1 MVAVFAD
8 WKGTILIAMSK
19 GVNDD
24 TKKYY
29 DTTQISYNL
38 LWMNKKNLAMHYGF
52 WGKGIKTLHEALLNQ
67 NKETAEALGIKKD
80 DRVLDAGCGV
90 GGSAIWVAEN
100 YGANV
105 TGITIVDKQIKQATK
120 NAKNRGVD
128 RLVDFKLMDY
138 CNTDFPDES
147 FDKIYAM
154 ESMCYANNKAVFVK
168 EMYRILKPGGILT
181 ISDAFLDEKAIQKS
195 DELMLNDWMVGW
207 AVPNVSKIENF
218 HNDLCQTGFIEIN
231 DKNVNEQ
238 IIPSAKRINKIGRVF
253 YPFDWA
259 CNKLGLVSDT
269 TFKSTIATVVQLHL
283 FSEMIMQYHL
293 IKARKPE

>member
-1 MVAVFAD
+1 MVAVFVN
-8 WKGTILIAMSK
+8 WKGVILIVMSK
-19 GVNDD
+19 DVKED

-67 NKETAEALGIKKD
+67 NKETAESLEIKKD
-80 DRVLDAGCGV
+80 DKVLDAGCGV

-100 YGANV
+100 YGAKV

-128 RLVDFKLMDY
+128 HLVNFELMDY
-138 CNTDFPDES
+138 CNTDFPNEL

-154 ESMCYANNKAVFVK
+154 ESMCYTKSKAVFVK
-168 EMYRILKPGGILT
+168 EMYRILKPSGCLV
-181 ISDAFLDEKAIQKS
+181 ISDAFLDDKTMQKS
-195 DELMLNDWMVGW
+195 DELMLKDWMIGW
-207 AVPNVSKIENF
+207 AVPNVSKINNF
-218 HNDLCQTGFIEIN
+218 NDDLKKAGFNEIN
-231 DKNVNEQ
+231 DKNVNDQ
-238 IIPSAKRINKIGRVF
+238 IIPSARRIYKIGRVF
-253 YPFDWA
+253 YPFDWT

-269 TFKSTIATVVQLHL
+269 TFKSTIATVAQLHL
-283 FSEMIMQYHL
+283 FSDKIMQYHL

>member
-1 MVAVFAD
+1 MTKNV
-8 WKGTILIAMSK
+8 KE
-19 GVNDD
+19 D

-52 WGKGIKTLHEALLNQ
+52 WGRGIKSLHEALLNQ

-80 DRVLDAGCGV
+80 DKVLDAGCGV

-100 YGANV
+100 YGVKV
-105 TGITIVDKQIKQATK
+105 TGISIVDKQIKQAQN
-120 NAKNRGVD
+120 NAKRRKVD
-128 RLVDFKLMDY
+128 HLVDFKVMDY
-138 CNTDFPDES
+138 CSTDFPDEF

-154 ESMCYANNKAVFVK
+154 ESMCYAKNKSVFVK
-168 EMYRILKPGGILT
+168 EMYRILKPGGSLA
-181 ISDAFLDEKAIQKS
+181 ISDAFLDDKTIQKS
-195 DELMLNDWMVGW
+195 DELMLKDWMVGW
-207 AVPNVSKIENF
+207 AVPNVSKIKNF
-218 HNDLCQTGFIEIN
+218 HDDLSQAGFKEIN
-231 DKNVNEQ
+231 DINVNDQ
-238 IIPSAKRINKIGRVF
+238 IIPSAKRINKIGKVF
-253 YPFDWA
+253 YPFDWT

-293 IKARKPE
+293 IKAKKPE

>member
-1 MVAVFAD
+1 MVAVFTD
-8 WKGTILIAMSK
+8 REGFILTTMSEDVK
-19 GVNDD
+19 ED

-67 NKETAEALGIKKD
+67 NKETAEALEIKKD

-100 YGANV
+100 YGAKV
-105 TGITIVDKQIKQATK
+105 TGITIVEKQIKQATK
-120 NAKNRGVD
+120 NAKKRDVD
-128 RLVDFKLMDY
+128 HLVDFKLMDY
-138 CNTDFPDES
+138 CNTDFPNDS

-154 ESMCYANNKAVFVK
+154 ESMCYAKSKAVFVK
-168 EMYRILKPGGILT
+168 EMYRILKPGGCLT
-181 ISDAFLDEKAIQKS
+181 ISDAFLDDKTIQKS

-218 HNDLCQTGFIEIN
+218 HDDLCRAGFKGIN
-231 DKNVNEQ
+231 DKNVNDQ

-253 YPFDWA
+253 YPFDWT
-259 CNKLGLVSDT
+259 CNMLGIVSNT